1 MTEMNF
7 LKRILKNVLYF
18 FKGFVQGFRENAISY
33 IEMEERELENVF
45 SLLLMA
51 SFIGIPSPPTT
62 LVIRLLPYMAK
73 EIIVMQSKSR
83 RLDDLLGEV
92 AGMFEIG

>member
-1 MTEMNF
+1 MTEMSF
-7 LKRILKNVLYF
+7 LKRILENVLYF
-18 FKGFVQGFRENAISY
+18 FKGFAQGFRENAISY

-62 LVIRLLPYMAK
+62 LVIRLLPHMAR